1 MHLLLIHQNF
11 PGQFRD
17 LAPAWLEQ
25 GHQVTALG
33 SVAAPQHHPRWEG
46 LTYLQYS
53 VPGSEEPSAIE
64 RGAAVGGVC
73 RQLIAQ
79 GAQPDLVLVHS
90 GWGEARELRAV
101 FPNTPLVVFPELWG
115 HPEALGFGFD
125 RHLDGQAA
133 DPSWF
138 SNQNQ
143 LAAEAIAASDAALV
157 PCAAQR
163 SSFPSVLQGQLTLL
177 PEGLALGNYNPSPSA
192 EISVNGLR
200 FRAGDPLVTLVS
212 RTLEPLRGL
221 RQALLAWPEISASH
235 PSAQLLLVGELGGEG
250 EGYGEEQP
258 PAGFD
263 HLSAALAGLPANVD
277 RSRIHALGRLHHGAM
292 LEVLRHSAC
301 HLALSYPYTL
311 SWSVLEAM
319 ACAAPVISN
328 HRSPIAPE
336 LEHGHNGLLVAFNDH
351 RALSRASLALLNTPE
366 QRLRLGEAGRRTI
379 EERFSLSS
387 SLASYQTLFDRLT
400 QNATASNQTSRSR
413 SS

>member
-25 GHQVTALG
+25 GHRVTALG

-53 VPGSEEPSAIE
+53 VPGSGEPSAIE

-73 RQLIAQ
+73 RQLLAQ

-90 GWGEARELRAV
+90 GWGEARELKAA

-115 HPEALGFGFD
+115 RPEALGFGFD

-163 SSFPSVLQGQLTLL
+163 SSFPSMLLGQLTVL
-177 PEGLALGNYNPSPSA
+177 PEGLALEHYTPTPSA
-192 EISVNGLR
+192 EISVNGRR

-221 RQALLAWPEISASH
+221 RQALLAWPEISACH
-235 PSAQLLLVGELGGEG
+235 PSAQLLLVGEPGDEG

-258 PAGFD
+258 PIGLN
-263 HLSAALAGLPANVD
+263 HLSAALAGLPSTVD
-277 RSRIHALGRLHHGAM
+277 RSRIHALGRLTHGAM
-292 LEVLRHSAC
+292 LDLLRHSAC

-311 SWSVLEAM
+311 SWSNLEAL
-319 ACAAPVISN
+319 ACGAPVVTNLGSAL
-328 HRSPIAPE
+328 SYE
-336 LEHGHNGLLVAFNDH
+336 LTDGENGLLCSFADGRGLAELILELLNFPRLQH
-351 RALSRASLALLNTPE
+351 RLGTAGLALV
-366 QRLRLGEAGRRTI
+366 QQ
-379 EERFSLSS
+379 RFSQEVALEGFE
-387 SLASYQTLFDRLT
+387 SLLQQLA
-400 QNATASNQTSRSR
+400 
-413 SS
+413 